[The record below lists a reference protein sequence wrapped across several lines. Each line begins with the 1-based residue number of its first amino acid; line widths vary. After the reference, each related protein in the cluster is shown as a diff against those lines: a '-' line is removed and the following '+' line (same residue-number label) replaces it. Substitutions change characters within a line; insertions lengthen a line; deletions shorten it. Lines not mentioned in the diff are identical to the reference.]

1 MLIFNDQLIICL
13 TLQFI
18 TDISKLIKE
27 EIKSSRSEIKTEK
40 MVDGNDRMVDT
51 LEKDRK
57 SEESMSKLF
66 CLLRPPTTDLPIFV
80 LQYNNNNNS
89 SSSNSNN
96 NHNTLN
102 SFRPQFG
109 IDKKNE
115 INSILES
122 EILTSQQQQQKQ
134 QQQQQQNRHQ
144 LLTFQTPEIKKEETE
159 IPCSTST
166 PPMFQNNVKI
176 FNRDFFQQPLKSE
189 IGMTPI
195 PIPQCVSE
203 VWTSLT

>member
-1 MLIFNDQLIICL
+1 MIEWS
-13 TLQFI
+13 TLWKKI
-18 TDISKLIKE
+18 
-27 EIKSSRSEIKTEK
+27 EK
-40 MVDGNDRMVDT
+40 V
-51 LEKDRK
+51 RK
-57 SEESMSKLF
+57 
-66 CLLRPPTTDLPIFV
+66 LRPPTTDLPIFV

-122 EILTSQQQQQKQ
+122 EILTSQQQ

-203 VWTSLT
+203 VWTSLTWFVSLILSLNQNIARTSNVSNKW